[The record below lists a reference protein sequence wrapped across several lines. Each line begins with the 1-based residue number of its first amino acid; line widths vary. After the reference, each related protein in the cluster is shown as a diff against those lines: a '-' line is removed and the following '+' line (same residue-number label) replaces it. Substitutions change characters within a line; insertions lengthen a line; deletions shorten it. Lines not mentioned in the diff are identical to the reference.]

1 AWHVVAFVRLRRAG
15 LAREAELLRHPLPP
29 DAELPAVLI
38 QIPTCNEGAV
48 VRRIADAV
56 ARLDLPSKKLP
67 VQVLDDSTDDS
78 VVMAREAVDTLRGR
92 GFDAVLLHRNER
104 AGFKA
109 AAMQAG
115 LGLSDHDYVAV
126 FDADFV
132 PPRDFLRKCLS
143 VLLADPVLAFAQARW
158 DAINARENA
167 LTSAQQ
173 RLIDVFF
180 GVFQA
185 ARSWSGH
192 FVIFSG
198 TCALWRRSALDQLGG
213 WQSDIFMEDMDLSCR
228 AFLAGWRGRCLV
240 TLAVPGELPS
250 STGSWQRQQYRWN
263 GGLAQAMRKH
273 LPAIWRSRL

>member
-1 AWHVVAFVRLRRAG
+1 
-15 LAREAELLRHPLPP
+15 
-29 DAELPAVLI
+29 
-38 QIPTCNEGAV
+38 
-48 VRRIADAV
+48 
-56 ARLDLPSKKLP
+56 
-67 VQVLDDSTDDS
+67 
-78 VVMAREAVDTLRGR
+78 
-92 GFDAVLLHRNER
+92 
-104 AGFKA
+104 
-109 AAMQAG
+109 
-115 LGLSDHDYVAV
+115 
-126 FDADFV
+126 
-132 PPRDFLRKCLS
+132 
-143 VLLADPVLAFAQARW
+143 
-158 DAINARENA
+158 

-228 AFLAGWRGRCLV
+228 AFLAGWRGPCLV

-263 GGLAQAMRKH
+263 GGLAQAMRKP
-273 LPAIWRSRL
+273 LPAISRSRLPLGRKLIASSCLGNAAFGALLAIAAVGLILEFPLGAAPSPWVRAFAAATGVAFAVAVLAMPLSQRQLRGANPWADLPQALLSILVLIYTQVAVALSFRHSLSERGPRWTPTPKTGSPLGAQARETGPGGS